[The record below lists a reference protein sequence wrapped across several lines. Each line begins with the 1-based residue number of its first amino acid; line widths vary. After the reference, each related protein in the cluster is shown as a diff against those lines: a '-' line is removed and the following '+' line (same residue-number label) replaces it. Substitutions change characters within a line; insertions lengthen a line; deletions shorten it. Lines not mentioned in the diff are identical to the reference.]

1 MLARIPDDQ
10 GPNDTLFLELRCQ
23 AAILGSGAYWRL
35 EPVRV
40 IKGFDATRR

>member
-10 GPNDTLFLELRCQ
+10 GPSDTLFLELRCQ